1 MAPHFSIQP
10 SILGLI
16 HDPARPRSWQELFD
30 KSDIVSLH
38 VALNVSQRQG
48 RQTLQSIGPIGPI
61 LFPITAEAFLDWYP
75 EAISGTKTVD
85 SLT

>member
-48 RQTLQSIGPIGPI
+48 QTPNVAIDRAYRAHY
-61 LFPITAEAFLDWYP
+61 FPHNC
-75 EAISGTKTVD
+75 
-85 SLT
+85 